1 MARLNPH
8 AVALKTIRKVEL
20 EQRLKA
26 KKASIEKS
34 KKLHKLMKEARKK
47 RAASGGL
54 TKATKKV
61 VKKDAPAKK
70 AAAK

>member
-8 AVALKTIRKVEL
+8 AVALKTIRRVEL

-34 KKLHKLMKEARKK
+34 KKLHKSMK
-47 RAASGGL
+47 AAS
-54 TKATKKV
+54 KAAKAKGIKGTKKSLA
-61 VKKDAPAKK
+61 KKDGSAKK
-70 AAAK
+70 VSAK